1 MRDVV
6 RKQYQRLF
14 YWIILDINM
23 PVNFFSLSTG
33 EQKGVVVMVV
43 GGEGG
48 RLGGGCLSVPYTR
61 YKFRSLPPVSRLSQF
76 VCVVFFWGGGR
87 GAWEWAGVG
96 GIEKAIE
103 SFQIFHY
110 PQAFIHIS
118 KYENIDS
125 DTESVF
131 TLDSAFK
138 ISRHATKPNLM
149 CVCVCVF
156 FFPDSLFTFE
166 DENNHEDE
174 IWLKVFPRILRKYT
188 KESSQGYFYWRRLS
202 PTSFPGFSPSC
213 PFGARKHSLSLNKLL
228 AGWYL
233 LKWILLLLFFKSEA
247 LLPHWAVDLVQSSPF
262 RDLTSGA
269 LCYFV
274 YVIFQCWSLFSCPF
288 ILQLGSCHW
297 SVQRELESRRLNSLC
312 KG

>member
-1 MRDVV
+1 MFLVVGDVV

-48 RLGGGCLSVPYTR
+48 RLGGGGCLSVPYTR

-76 VCVVFFWGGGR
+76 VCVVFFWG
-87 GAWEWAGVG
+87 GVG

-174 IWLKVFPRILRKYT
+174 I
-188 KESSQGYFYWRRLS
+188 
-202 PTSFPGFSPSC
+202 
-213 PFGARKHSLSLNKLL
+213 
-228 AGWYL
+228 
-233 LKWILLLLFFKSEA
+233 
-247 LLPHWAVDLVQSSPF
+247 
-262 RDLTSGA
+262 
-269 LCYFV
+269 
-274 YVIFQCWSLFSCPF
+274 
-288 ILQLGSCHW
+288 
-297 SVQRELESRRLNSLC
+297 
-312 KG
+312 

>member
-1 MRDVV
+1 M

-61 YKFRSLPPVSRLSQF
+61 YKFRSLPPVSFLSQF
-76 VCVVFFWGGGR
+76 VCVVFFGGGR

-149 CVCVCVF
+149 CVCVF
-156 FFPDSLFTFE
+156 FFPDSLSTFE

-174 IWLKVFPRILRKYT
+174 I
-188 KESSQGYFYWRRLS
+188 
-202 PTSFPGFSPSC
+202 
-213 PFGARKHSLSLNKLL
+213 
-228 AGWYL
+228 
-233 LKWILLLLFFKSEA
+233 
-247 LLPHWAVDLVQSSPF
+247 
-262 RDLTSGA
+262 
-269 LCYFV
+269 
-274 YVIFQCWSLFSCPF
+274 
-288 ILQLGSCHW
+288 
-297 SVQRELESRRLNSLC
+297 
-312 KG
+312 

>member
-1 MRDVV
+1 M

-48 RLGGGCLSVPYTR
+48 RLGGGGASLSPTR
-61 YKFRSLPPVSRLSQF
+61 ATSFVRYHQCRVSPSL
-76 VCVVFFWGGGR
+76 CVWFFFFGGGGGR

-103 SFQIFHY
+103 YFQIFHY

-156 FFPDSLFTFE
+156 FFS
-166 DENNHEDE
+166 
-174 IWLKVFPRILRKYT
+174 
-188 KESSQGYFYWRRLS
+188 
-202 PTSFPGFSPSC
+202 
-213 PFGARKHSLSLNKLL
+213 
-228 AGWYL
+228 
-233 LKWILLLLFFKSEA
+233 
-247 LLPHWAVDLVQSSPF
+247 
-262 RDLTSGA
+262 
-269 LCYFV
+269 
-274 YVIFQCWSLFSCPF
+274 
-288 ILQLGSCHW
+288 
-297 SVQRELESRRLNSLC
+297 
-312 KG
+312 

>member
-1 MRDVV
+1 MGDVV

-43 GGEGG
+43 GGGWWNRKG
-48 RLGGGCLSVPYTR
+48 NWIFPDFSLSAGFYTHQQIWEHR
-61 YKFRSLPPVSRLSQF
+61 FGYRVSIHARFCIQNLKTCDQTKSY
-76 VCVVFFWGGGR
+76 VCVW
-87 GAWEWAGVG
+87 
-96 GIEKAIE
+96 
-103 SFQIFHY
+103 
-110 PQAFIHIS
+110 
-118 KYENIDS
+118 
-125 DTESVF
+125 
-131 TLDSAFK
+131 
-138 ISRHATKPNLM
+138 
-149 CVCVCVF
+149 VF

-166 DENNHEDE
+166 DENNHEDD

-188 KESSQGYFYWRRLS
+188 KENSQGYFYWRRLS

-213 PFGARKHSLSLNKLL
+213 PFSARKHSLSLNKLL

-262 RDLTSGA
+262 LDLTSGA